1 LDEALHHYDHA
12 IKIDQGSNSNDKI
25 GNYYYNR
32 AMVKSKLE
40 RYEEALEDFKKALD
54 QLTDTNPVFYVSF
67 PLNKIKATYNKG
79 ICLRKLGRLDESIE
93 HLKKAVEQKQD
104 KASAHNNLGLS
115 YFEKEEFQEALAEF
129 TKAIQCEDHP
139 FHLNNRGL
147 AYYHIGSLDEAK
159 KDFDE
164 AIKKNDTDPFF
175 YFNRGN
181 VFLDQK

>member
-1 LDEALHHYDHA
+1 
-12 IKIDQGSNSNDKI
+12 
-25 GNYYYNR
+25 
-32 AMVKSKLE
+32 
-40 RYEEALEDFKKALD
+40 
-54 QLTDTNPVFYVSF
+54 
-67 PLNKIKATYNKG
+67 
-79 ICLRKLGRLDESIE
+79 LRKLGRLDESIE

-181 VFLDQK
+181 VFLDQKEFDKAH